1 MVTARAV
8 GLCMLAF
15 SIAGFTVGIHAAR
28 DSSQAAQ
35 LPESQHPEQHQH
47 GHGMNTPSGVSDR
60 CEPTFTYHDGPQ
72 GPRHWDGVCTTGRM
86 QTPIDITKTVKV
98 PVPPLQS
105 LDFRYQPAALDVV
118 NDCNKYQLKLRFP
131 DNLWLTVGRK
141 PYRLSE
147 IDFHA
152 PGENAVDGQ
161 RAPMSLQFVHL
172 SPESTF
178 LVIEVPVVV
187 GTENPVITAVWA
199 HLPTPGRER
208 ATPVVQINAADL
220 LPADHGFY
228 RFPGS
233 LTTPICNEGVTWFL
247 MKHPIEMSAA
257 QIAAYRAVYHE
268 TARPLQPLND
278 RPVFESQ

>member
-1 MVTARAV
+1 
-8 GLCMLAF
+8 
-15 SIAGFTVGIHAAR
+15 
-28 DSSQAAQ
+28 
-35 LPESQHPEQHQH
+35 
-47 GHGMNTPSGVSDR
+47 
-60 CEPTFTYHDGPQ
+60 
-72 GPRHWDGVCTTGRM
+72 M

-105 LDFRYQPAALDVV
+105 LDFRYQPATLDVV

-247 MKHPIEMSAA
+247 MKHPIEMSPA